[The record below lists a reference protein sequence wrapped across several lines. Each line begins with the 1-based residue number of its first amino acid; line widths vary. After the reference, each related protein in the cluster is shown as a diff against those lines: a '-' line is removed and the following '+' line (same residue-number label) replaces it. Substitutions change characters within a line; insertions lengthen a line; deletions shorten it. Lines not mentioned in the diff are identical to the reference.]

1 MTKVVK
7 EFKRYSISFKKH
19 VVEELETGGSFSF
32 LQKKYDIRGAETIQK
47 WVKLFG
53 KNHLLNKRVRIETMD
68 EKSRL
73 KELEEENKRLKMAL
87 ADSIVATKMLETLIS
102 VANEEYKTDLK
113 KNFGSGLFP
122 KGHKR

>member
-19 VVEELETGGSFSF
+19 VVEELESGGSFSF

-53 KNHLLNKRVRIETMD
+53 KNHLLNKRIRIETMD

>member
-19 VVEELETGGSFSF
+19 VVEELESGGSFSF

-73 KELEEENKRLKMAL
+73 KELEEENRRLKMAL

-122 KGHKR
+122 KDHER

>member
-19 VVEELETGGSFSF
+19 VVEELESGGSFSF

-73 KELEEENKRLKMAL
+73 KELEDENRRLKMAL

>member
-19 VVEELETGGSFSF
+19 VVEELESGGSFSF

-73 KELEEENKRLKMAL
+73 KELEEENRRLKMAL
-87 ADSIVATKMLETLIS
+87 ADSIVATNMLETLIS

>member
-19 VVEELETGGSFSF
+19 VVEELESGGSFSF

-73 KELEEENKRLKMAL
+73 KELEEENRRLKMAL

-122 KGHKR
+122 KGHNR

>member
-19 VVEELETGGSFSF
+19 VVGELESGGSFSF

-73 KELEEENKRLKMAL
+73 KELEEENRRLKMAL

>member
-19 VVEELETGGSFSF
+19 VVEELESGGSFSF

-87 ADSIVATKMLETLIS
+87 ADSLVATKMLETLIS

>member
-7 EFKRYSISFKKH
+7 EFKRYSISFKKY
-19 VVEELETGGSFSF
+19 VVEELESGGSFSF

-73 KELEEENKRLKMAL
+73 KELEEENRRLKMAL
-87 ADSIVATKMLETLIS
+87 ADSILATKMLETLIS

>member
-19 VVEELETGGSFSF
+19 VVEELEGGGSFSF

-68 EKSRL
+68 EKSRF
-73 KELEEENKRLKMAL
+73 KELEEENRRLKMAL

-122 KGHKR
+122 KDHER

>member
-7 EFKRYSISFKKH
+7 EFRRYSISFKKH
-19 VVEELETGGSFSF
+19 VVEELEAGGSFSF

-47 WVKLFG
+47 WVMLFG

-73 KELEEENKRLKMAL
+73 KELEEENRRLKMAL

-122 KGHKR
+122 KDHER

>member
-7 EFKRYSISFKKH
+7 EFKRHSISFKKH
-19 VVEELETGGSFSF
+19 VVEELESGGSFSF

-53 KNHLLNKRVRIETMD
+53 KNHLLNKRIRIETMD

-73 KELEEENKRLKMAL
+73 KELEEENRRLKMAL
-87 ADSIVATKMLETLIS
+87 ADSIVATKML
-102 VANEEYKTDLK
+102 
-113 KNFGSGLFP
+113 
-122 KGHKR
+122 